1 MLSREDVIAARA
13 TPPGSG
19 AIAVVRISGP
29 GALAIADKVVDRTV
43 SDMSSHTAHL
53 RNLVDVEGRFD
64 EALAVVFKGP
74 KSYTG
79 DDTVEFSVH
88 GSDYIVQRLLKAL
101 YRAGARPAEA
111 GEFTFR
117 AFFNGKLDLAQAEGV
132 ADLIAADSAAAHRA
146 AFHQLKGGV
155 SKDIGLL
162 REQLIKFAALI
173 ELELDFGEEDVEFAG
188 RLELRELLNSSL
200 LSVRDLM
207 KSFELGNA
215 VKEGIQVV
223 LAGRP
228 NAGKSTLFNLLLR
241 EDRAIVS
248 DIAGTTRDALE
259 DRLIVDGI
267 RLRLIDTA
275 GIREATD
282 TIEKLG
288 IERTYRHISGGA
300 LTLLVFDLTSASK
313 EQLGSDVAE
322 IKARTGKVICIGNK
336 LDLTGRSENEIEAQW
351 GDFLKGLGVE
361 AFIAVS
367 GLIEGHREHLK
378 GILRGVVAADDLHSD
393 RSMVTS
399 LRHFHALQRS
409 EQSLMLVMQAL
420 DNGFTGDLL
429 ASDLREALN
438 ALGEVTGQV
447 SSEDLLDYV
456 FSKFCIGK

>member
-29 GALAIADKVVDRTV
+29 GALAIADKVVDRTL
-43 SDMSSHTAHL
+43 SDRATHTAHL
-53 RNLVDVEGRFD
+53 RNLVDAEGRFD

-101 YRAGARPAEA
+101 YRGGARTAEA

-188 RLELRELLNSSL
+188 RSELSELLNSSL

-228 NAGKSTLFNLLLR
+228 NAGKSTLFNLLLQ

-267 RLRLIDTA
+267 RFRLIDTA

-300 LTLLVFDLTSASK
+300 LTLLVFDLTSASQ

-322 IKARTGKVICIGNK
+322 IKARTGKVICVGNK
-336 LDLTGRSENEIEAQW
+336 LDLTGRSENEIQAQW
-351 GDFLKGLGVE
+351 GDYLKGLGVD

-378 GILRGVVAADDLHSD
+378 GILRGLVAADDLHSD

-420 DNGFTGDLL
+420 DNGLTGDLL

>member
-29 GALAIADKVVDRTV
+29 GALAIADKVVDRTL
-43 SDMSSHTAHL
+43 SDRASHTAHL
-53 RNLVDVEGRFD
+53 RNLVDAEGRFD

-188 RLELRELLNSSL
+188 RSELRELLNSSL
-200 LSVRDLM
+200 FSVRDLM

-228 NAGKSTLFNLLLR
+228 NAGKSTLFNLLLQ

-259 DRLIVDGI
+259 DRLVIDGI
-267 RLRLIDTA
+267 RFRLIDTA

-378 GILRGVVAADDLHSD
+378 GILRGLVAADDLHSD

-420 DNGFTGDLL
+420 DNGLTGDLL

>member
-29 GALAIADKVVDRTV
+29 GALAIADKVVDRTL
-43 SDMSSHTAHL
+43 SDRTSHTAHL

-228 NAGKSTLFNLLLR
+228 NAGKSTLFNLLLQ

-259 DRLIVDGI
+259 DRLVIDGI
-267 RLRLIDTA
+267 CFRLIDTA

-378 GILRGVVAADDLHSD
+378 GILRGLVAADDLHSD

-420 DNGFTGDLL
+420 DNGLTGDLL

>member
-29 GALAIADKVVDRTV
+29 GALAIADKVVDRTL
-43 SDMSSHTAHL
+43 SDRASHTAHL
-53 RNLVDVEGRFD
+53 RNLVDAEGRFD

-228 NAGKSTLFNLLLR
+228 NAGKSTLFNLLLQ

-259 DRLIVDGI
+259 DRLVIDGI
-267 RLRLIDTA
+267 RFRLIDTA

-378 GILRGVVAADDLHSD
+378 GILRGLVAADDLHSD

>member
-29 GALAIADKVVDRTV
+29 GALEIADKVVDRTL
-43 SDMSSHTAHL
+43 SDRASHTAHL
-53 RNLVDVEGRFD
+53 RNLVDAEGRFD

-228 NAGKSTLFNLLLR
+228 NAGKSTLFNLLLQ

-259 DRLIVDGI
+259 DRLVIDGI
-267 RLRLIDTA
+267 RFRLIDTA

-378 GILRGVVAADDLHSD
+378 GILRGLVAADDLHSD